1 MDSSEPYDSNRR
13 SRRRDDA
20 KRRRVE
26 AAVEK
31 LIRRYG
37 LSPKTGQELSDG
49 IYGFYRDLVA
59 QKSLNDQ
66 DSEYRKTQR
75 RAEQELA
82 VRTANASGTD
92 ADVSAYVVDTRE
104 SAARMIRLESLEGRN
119 LGRGRAIE
127 RASKVTWAHLSP
139 RERRKAR
146 QYLEGNVLSGDKTRQ
161 AAQEVKFFRSVAD
174 LIEQATGHPI
184 RFSSNAPGP
193 LPTNQPRHH
202 GVEFEVMMAAADM
215 VDYQLT
221 NEAMARQIQRIRR

>member
-1 MDSSEPYDSNRR
+1 
-13 SRRRDDA
+13 
-20 KRRRVE
+20 
-26 AAVEK
+26 
-31 LIRRYG
+31 
-37 LSPKTGQELSDG
+37 
-49 IYGFYRDLVA
+49 
-59 QKSLNDQ
+59 
-66 DSEYRKTQR
+66 
-75 RAEQELA
+75 
-82 VRTANASGTD
+82 
-92 ADVSAYVVDTRE
+92 
-104 SAARMIRLESLEGRN
+104 MIRLESLEGRN